1 MTKEEAYNLVY
12 RIITDRL
19 GVDDRISPE
28 TRFVD
33 DLGCDSLDL
42 VEIGLDL
49 EQELGI
55 ELPDDQ
61 LEGMVTIQ
69 DAVDLLMEK
78 MSRKSGR

>member
-19 GVDDRISPE
+19 GVDDSISPE

-69 DAVDLLMEK
+69 DTVDLLMEK